1 MKILKNL
8 LKSEVICDNIIMRG
22 VWNFFERKK
31 KHMATTTFDKRIIIN
46 KKAAQRLINANE
58 VSGSSLKNADKNKIN
73 NTSELLEWLSN
84 LKK

>member
-1 MKILKNL
+1 MCLQGIKNL
-8 LKSEVICDNIIMRG
+8 
-22 VWNFFERKK
+22 FERKT
-31 KHMATTTFDKRIIIN
+31 KHMATTTFDKRIIID

>member
-1 MKILKNL
+1 LILKARYDTMCLQGIKNL
-8 LKSEVICDNIIMRG
+8 
-22 VWNFFERKK
+22 FERKT
-31 KHMATTTFDKRIIIN
+31 KHMATTTFDKRIIID

>member
-1 MKILKNL
+1 MLMQGI
-8 LKSEVICDNIIMRG
+8 R
-22 VWNFFERKK
+22 NFFERQK
-31 KHMATTTFDKRIIIN
+31 KHMATTTFDKRIIID

>member
-1 MKILKNL
+1 MCLQGIKNL
-8 LKSEVICDNIIMRG
+8 
-22 VWNFFERKK
+22 FERKT
-31 KHMATTTFDKRIIIN
+31 KHMATTTFDKRIIID

-73 NTSELLEWLSN
+73 NTSELFEWLSN

>member
-1 MKILKNL
+1 MCLQGIKNL
-8 LKSEVICDNIIMRG
+8 
-22 VWNFFERKK
+22 FERKT
-31 KHMATTTFDKRIIIN
+31 KHMATTTFDKRIIIDKN
-46 KKAAQRLINANE
+46 AAQRLINANE